1 MRKHGGMSGNLITL
15 HFDLCAGYMSGVHFV
30 RIQVVYLMIC
40 VTVYILY
47 IDKNDKLKN
56 IPFIG
61 RKWLILI
68 AACLQNP
75 IHTQWARDFLK
86 RTNP

>member
-1 MRKHGGMSGNLITL
+1 MSGYLITL

-40 VTVYILY
+40 VIVYILY

-56 IPFIG
+56 HSLY
-61 RKWLILI
+61 RQKV
-68 AACLQNP
+68 AYTHCCLLAESHPHTVGQRLFKKNKP
-75 IHTQWARDFLK
+75 IS
-86 RTNP
+86 